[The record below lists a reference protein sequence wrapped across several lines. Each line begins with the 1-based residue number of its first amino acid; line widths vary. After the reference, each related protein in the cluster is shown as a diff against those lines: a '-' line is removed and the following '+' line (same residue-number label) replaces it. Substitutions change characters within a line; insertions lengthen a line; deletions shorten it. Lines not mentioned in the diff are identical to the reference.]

1 MNPDPVFFCG
11 LQTWPCLSQAAWDL
25 SFWGEGEHGM
35 DGQEA
40 EVWSSHHHGEGV
52 LGQVE
57 EEQFG
62 EDELDVEGRGHQLFL
77 LDVHQQDGLL
87 EGG

>member
-1 MNPDPVFFCG
+1 
-11 LQTWPCLSQAAWDL
+11 
-25 SFWGEGEHGM
+25 
-35 DGQEA
+35 
-40 EVWSSHHHGEGV
+40 V

-62 EDELDVEGRGHQLFL
+62 EDELDVEGRGHRLFL